1 MPRLPLHLL
10 LPLFAA
16 LAGCDQ
22 ISALD
27 GSKAREADGIAVG
40 SACRQAGRAIE
51 DCFTMNP
58 DAPKAS
64 VFAGWKEMNDYM
76 VQNKLE
82 SVTPQMPR
90 PDVGKNKEEPK
101 KDEAHAAVDEK
112 QGATEVAASAS
123 ASAPAPGVPVVP
135 ATVII
140 PGLAPV
146 APPATAAAAPAPPA
160 AHATP
165 AAPAA
170 PVTSAAPAGSSIA
183 LGGQNIPIS
192 LPSGSLASPPAIVPN
207 AVPSSAGVP
216 PAHH

>member
-1 MPRLPLHLL
+1 MPRFPLHLL
-10 LPLFAA
+10 LPLFVA

-27 GSKAREADGIAVG
+27 GSKAREADGVAIG

-51 DCFTMNP
+51 DCFSMNP

-82 SVTPQMPR
+82 SVTPQVPR

-101 KDEAHAAVDEK
+101 KDDTHAAAEEK
-112 QGATEVAASAS
+112 PGTAEVATS
-123 ASAPAPGVPVVP
+123 APGVPVVP
-135 ATVII
+135 ATVNI
-140 PGLAPV
+140 PGLA
-146 APPATAAAAPAPPA
+146 TAAPVSPPPPPAAPAVS
-160 AHATP
+160 

-170 PVTSAAPAGSSIA
+170 PATAAAPAGSSIA
-183 LGGQNIPIS
+183 LGGQNIPLS
-192 LPSGSLASPPAIVPN
+192 LPSASPATPPAIAKN
-207 AVPSSAGVP
+207 AAPSSAGVP